1 MKLENEKLKL
11 NEMDESLKTFMSV
24 PVYKIGSYTFNLDT
38 RLLVRKTESIK
49 LAQKEACVLACLAA
63 NENSI
68 ILRSELLRLIWKEVT
83 VENSRSLDVYI
94 CKLRKLLFKDLKV
107 KIICYNRTGYRLNV
121 R

>member
-11 NEMDESLKTFMSV
+11 NGMDESLRTFMSV
-24 PVYKIGSYTFNLDT
+24 PIYKIGSYTFDLDT

-49 LAQKEACVLACLAA
+49 LAQKETYILVCLAA
-63 NENSI
+63 NINSI
-68 ILRSELLRLIWKEVT
+68 FLRSELLRIIWKEAT
-83 VENSRSLDVYI
+83 IENSRSLDVYI
-94 CKLRKLLFKDLKV
+94 CKLRKLLSKDLKV